1 MKKHSVDEPFEE
13 DSICRYSFTKKK
25 KNHVRKPR
33 LYLYS
38 WVMKNNYFIM
48 STRPQQ
54 KTQSLIPWVLTTPD
68 KSR

>member
-1 MKKHSVDEPFEE
+1 MKKHSVDELFED

-25 KNHVRKPR
+25 KNHVKKPK

-48 STRPQQ
+48 STPHQQ
-54 KTQSLIPWVLTTPD
+54 MIRLLIPSASMNPD
-68 KSR
+68 MSK